1 MSPDCLNL
9 NQLADVTPVQW
20 GETGSE
26 AVEYSE
32 AFKAKMVQKMLGPN
46 GKSASALADEVG
58 MSQPTLSRWLREAG
72 SVASMS
78 KSKRKGKRSKA
89 RPESKRWTRL
99 EKLRVVFEASSL
111 SDEELGA
118 FLRREGLHEA
128 QLNEWR
134 EAAREAF
141 EGAGR
146 RRRKASDDSKR
157 IKELERELRRKEKAL
172 AEVSALLVLKKKL
185 NALWGD
191 EDDDTNGRTG
201 K

>member
-1 MSPDCLNL
+1 M
-9 NQLADVTPVQW
+9 
-20 GETGSE
+20 
-26 AVEYSE
+26 EYSE
-32 AFKAKMVQKMLGPN
+32 AFKARMVQKMLGPN
-46 GKSASALADEVG
+46 GKSAGALAAEVG

-72 SVASMS
+72 SVSSMS
-78 KSKRKGKRSKA
+78 RKKKRKKSKA
-89 RPESKRWTRL
+89 RQESKQWTQL
-99 EKLRVVFEASSL
+99 EKLRVIYEASSL

-118 FLRREGLHEA
+118 FLRREGIHEA
-128 QLNEWR
+128 QLNEWK
-134 EAAREAF
+134 EAARQAF
-141 EGAGR
+141 EGNTR
-146 RRRKASDDSKR
+146 RRRKASEDSKR